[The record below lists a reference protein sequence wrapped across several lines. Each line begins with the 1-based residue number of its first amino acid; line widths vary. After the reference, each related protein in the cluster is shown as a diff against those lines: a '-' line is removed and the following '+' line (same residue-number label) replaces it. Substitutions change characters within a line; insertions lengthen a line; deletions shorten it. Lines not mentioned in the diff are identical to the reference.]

1 MFSKVC
7 PVRLSLEENRM
18 KKNKKVYF
26 LLFFYIALALVAY
39 RYIENSIFTQHIVT
53 AEYTVGDNVANLPTI
68 PFEEV
73 QSATMND
80 VFTLKNEEST
90 AIGALS
96 IPELTLAVPI
106 FPGISQSAMLIGA
119 ASMYPS
125 RNPLKENMIFLGHHL
140 SEKGLLFGKLVDAKK
155 GQHIDMT
162 YLGKSY
168 HYVISEK
175 KIIDEKEVNYI
186 EENPVKTVTLLTCD
200 KAAATT
206 KRILVK
212 AKMIEDTQTA
222 LTKKQ
227 LSAKEPLQMI
237 EQVNKKAMHKVYLQI
252 ALFGLFA
259 IVGTGVVLFS
269 NKI

>member
-1 MFSKVC
+1 
-7 PVRLSLEENRM
+7 
-18 KKNKKVYF
+18 
-26 LLFFYIALALVAY
+26 
-39 RYIENSIFTQHIVT
+39 
-53 AEYTVGDNVANLPTI
+53 
-68 PFEEV
+68 
-73 QSATMND
+73 
-80 VFTLKNEEST
+80 
-90 AIGALS
+90 
-96 IPELTLAVPI
+96 
-106 FPGISQSAMLIGA
+106 
-119 ASMYPS
+119 
-125 RNPLKENMIFLGHHL
+125 
-140 SEKGLLFGKLVDAKK
+140 
-155 GQHIDMT
+155 MT

-186 EENPVKTVTLLTCD
+186 EENPEKTVTLLTCD